1 MKDYLKFEI
10 MTEVA
15 WQLGD
20 TNGYIPHAESRWQS
34 VNIGLEI
41 IESGIIDEDS
51 EDIDEIIAD
60 WLLTNGF

>member
-20 TNGYIPHAESRWQS
+20 TNGYISHVKSRWQS
-34 VNIGLEI
+34 VNVGLEI

-60 WLLTNGF
+60 WLRH